1 MLQYSKANAKLAGL
15 YDVPELQEWLVSEC
29 GRFTA
34 EVYSLDLLS
43 GWSCPFAEKCKSK
56 VYELAGQFTKS
67 GNVKKKLVDGKK
79 TEFRCFSASQE
90 ALLPNVYDRRK
101 NNYDL
106 LNECET
112 SEEMTELM
120 QRSLPRNAGIVRQH
134 VGGDFFNEIYFEA
147 WLDLAEQNPSV
158 LFYAY
163 TKSLFFWARNVKRVQ
178 SLNNVVLTA
187 SRGGS
192 QDWMIEGYGFRESV
206 VVYSEEQADD
216 MELVIDHDD
225 SHAAVP
231 NWSENDFAL
240 LIHGVQ
246 PAGSEAGKA
255 VSALGGKGSYGKKA
269 LAV

>member
-1 MLQYSKANAKLAGL
+1 MLQYSDANAKLVGL
-15 YDVPELQEWLVSEC
+15 YDVPELQKWLVSEC

-134 VGGDFFNEIYFEA
+134 VGGDFFNDKYFTA

-163 TKSLFFWARNVKRVQ
+163 TKSLIYWARNIERIE
-178 SLNNVVLTA
+178 SLDNVVLTA

-192 QDWMIEGYGFRESV
+192 QDWMIQGYGFRESV
-206 VVYSEEQADD
+206 VVFSDEQADE
-216 MELVIDHDD
+216 MGLEVDHND

-231 NWSENDFAL
+231 DWSENDFGL

-246 PAGSEAGKA
+246 PAGSEAGRA
-255 VSALGGKGSYGKKA
+255 VSALKGKGSYNRKA
-269 LAV
+269 VAV